1 MVNVTLDERGNV
13 EAITIE
19 KSCGLDFLDMEAVN
33 SFKRA
38 QPFPNPPPGLLE
50 EDSKVRFQFG
60 FFMDMGGGP
69 RMRLFRQPN

>member
-1 MVNVTLDERGNV
+1 
-13 EAITIE
+13 
-19 KSCGLDFLDMEAVN
+19 LDFLDLAAVE
-33 SFKRA
+33 SFKKA

-50 EDSKVRFQFG
+50 DDSKVRFKFG